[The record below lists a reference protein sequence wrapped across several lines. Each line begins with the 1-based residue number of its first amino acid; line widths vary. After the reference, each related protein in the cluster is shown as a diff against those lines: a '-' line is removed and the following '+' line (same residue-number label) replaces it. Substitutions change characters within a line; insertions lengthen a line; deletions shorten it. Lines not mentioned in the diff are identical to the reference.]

1 MLASSALLLAGIL
14 LLLAGGYWLVAGAS
28 SLAGGLGVSKLFI
41 GLTVVA
47 FGTSAPELVVNVIAA
62 VRGQVELSFGN
73 VVGSN
78 IANIGLVVGLAA
90 LLRPLR
96 VRGQVIYRELPVM
109 LFAVVLAILVVIDL
123 PYGQPGSGF
132 HRLDG
137 LVLLTVFGGF
147 LLVSVKRVLRKRPQ
161 DPLLEGS
168 KQAGAIVGRR
178 AQLGR
183 GVPLALL
190 GLIGLV
196 AGGRLTVDG
205 AVVVATGLGVSPV
218 FIGLSVVAVGTSLP
232 ELATSV
238 IAAVKGEADL
248 AVGNIVG
255 SNIFNLL
262 FIMGTTAL
270 IRVVP
275 VPPGGYADL
284 AVLLVLSVLL
294 IIVSVTHRHRILRAE
309 GAIMLLL
316 WIAYGVWRSGA
327 LG

>member
-1 MLASSALLLAGIL
+1 MLASSALLLAGLL

-28 SLAGGLGVSKLFI
+28 SLAGALGVSKLFI

-62 VRGQVELSFGN
+62 IRGQVDLSFGN
-73 VVGSN
+73 VIGSN

-132 HRLDG
+132 HRIDG
-137 LVLLTVFGGF
+137 LVLLAVFGGF
-147 LLVSVKRVLRKRPQ
+147 LLVSVKRVLRKRPR

-168 KQAGAIVGRR
+168 EQAGTLVGRR

-183 GVPLALL
+183 GVPLALV
-190 GLIGLV
+190 GLVALV
-196 AGGRLTVDG
+196 AGGQLTVDG
-205 AVVVATGLGVSPV
+205 ATEVATSLGVPAV
-218 FIGLSVVAVGTSLP
+218 FLGLSVVAVGTSLP

-238 IAAVKGEADL
+238 IAAVRGEADL

-270 IRVVP
+270 IRTVP
-275 VPPGGYADL
+275 VPEGGYVDL
-284 AVLLVLSVLL
+284 AVLFVLSVVL
-294 IIVSVTHRHRILRAE
+294 IIASVTHRHRILRIE
-309 GAIMLLL
+309 GVFMLLL

-327 LG
+327 LA